1 MNKESICLHENLHNV
16 YQANLEIKLSTKES
30 TFLALAL
37 DWIYFRNKSDANYLV
52 LRGTSFKENH

>member
-52 LRGTSFKENH
+52 LR

>member
-37 DWIYFRNKSDANYLV
+37 DWIYFRNKSDGNYLV
-52 LRGTSFKENH
+52 PR